1 MKNKG
6 KELEAGKGR
15 SSYHNASL
23 TPLKGDRDRARR
35 ALDCTQHSSKK
46 VSARLLRSFHTRVA
60 HWRSPASQANEP
72 SLTASPCSV
81 SAWEKP
87 ALSANP
93 VGTGFLG

>member
-23 TPLKGDRDRARR
+23 TPLKGDRDGARR

-60 HWRSPASQANEP
+60 HWRSPASHANEP
-72 SLTASPCSV
+72 SLTASRAQSQPGRSQPSV
-81 SAWEKP
+81 Q
-87 ALSANP
+87 
-93 VGTGFLG
+93 TQ